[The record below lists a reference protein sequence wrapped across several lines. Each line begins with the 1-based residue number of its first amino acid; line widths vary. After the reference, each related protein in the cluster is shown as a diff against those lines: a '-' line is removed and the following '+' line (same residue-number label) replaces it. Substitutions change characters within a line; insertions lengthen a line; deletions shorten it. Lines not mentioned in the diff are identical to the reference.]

1 MNKESL
7 LRQDR
12 IASILLAGLGVFA
25 ALKWGKTTIPSLV
38 FLGLSDWSF
47 LVLPTLVGV
56 CLLVL
61 VGWVYGR
68 VILHWVRK

>member
-1 MNKESL
+1 MMNKENL

-12 IASILLAGLGVFA
+12 IASILLADLGVFA
-25 ALKWGKTTIPSLV
+25 ALKRGKTTILSLV

-47 LVLPTLVGV
+47 LLLPTLVGA

-61 VGWVYGR
+61 VSWVYG
-68 VILHWVRK
+68 